1 MRYHFAPAADNVW
14 GDALLTNLPV
24 RQVRSHPLGRH
35 DYPTG
40 AQAQAIV
47 LEVGG
52 RELGIVNTHLQAPD
66 GQAPEVAAVVRD
78 LAAGKDPARAR
89 PASASSGV
97 VRPVILAGDLNIRP
111 GDPAMA
117 VLEAAGLSDPL
128 IALGDPPTSP
138 ADAPVERIDHV
149 LISKGLTAISAQ
161 APRIAYSD
169 HLPVLT
175 TLRLTSVDQ
184 EG

>member
-1 MRYHFAPAADNVW
+1 
-14 GDALLTNLPV
+14 
-24 RQVRSHPLGRH
+24 
-35 DYPTG
+35 
-40 AQAQAIV
+40 
-47 LEVGG
+47 
-52 RELGIVNTHLQAPD
+52 
-66 GQAPEVAAVVRD
+66 VV
-78 LAAGKDPARAR
+78 
-89 PASASSGV
+89 
-97 VRPVILAGDLNIRP
+97 LAGDLNIRP

-117 VLEAAGLSDPL
+117 VLEAAGLTDPL

-149 LISKGLTAISAQ
+149 LISKGLTVISAQ